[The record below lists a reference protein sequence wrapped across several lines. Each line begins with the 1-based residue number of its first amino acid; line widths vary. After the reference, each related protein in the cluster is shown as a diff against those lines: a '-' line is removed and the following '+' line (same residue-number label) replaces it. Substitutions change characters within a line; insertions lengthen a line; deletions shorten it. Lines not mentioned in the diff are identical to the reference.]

1 MHRAATITL
10 AMALLLAGCATPDG
24 QATPPLQGVAVPD
37 VVDVPGADVQD
48 ADVQDADVQGAPV
61 DAATGLAISRDALL
75 SRMSDAAVVYL
86 AEKHDNSHHHRLQLW
101 SLREL
106 IARGHRPSLGFEMFS
121 TSETSALMEFTA
133 AEPHPAKSDPVKSD
147 PATVRLQRATGMQ
160 SSDDVRWSRYGPL
173 LQLAREHKL
182 TVFGIDLPIPL
193 RRRVSRVGIDGLTPM
208 ERSALPALDDQ
219 HLGHDDASAYREQ
232 MLSRLKAAHCGYG
245 SRAYLQRLLQNWQ
258 ARNETMALA
267 IATATTAATMASGRG
282 NTPVLVVL
290 GGQHV
295 RNGQGVVPRLA
306 RHLPGARQ
314 LIVSFI
320 ETDEHHALTTGRTR
334 RSTDAAGNS
343 SQYTEVLWATAPL
356 GQSMEDACKAFQQV
370 KKKA

>member
-1 MHRAATITL
+1 MLRTATIAL
-10 AMALLLAGCATPDG
+10 MMALAPLVAGCAAPGG
-24 QATPPLQGVAVPD
+24 QPTPPQGI
-37 VVDVPGADVQD
+37 
-48 ADVQDADVQGAPV
+48 PV
-61 DAATGLAISRDALL
+61 DAATGFAVSRDALL

-86 AEKHDNSHHHRLQLW
+86 AEKHDNSHHQRLQLW
-101 SLREL
+101 SLRKL
-106 IARGHRPSLGFEMFS
+106 IARGHRPLLGFEMFS
-121 TSETSALMEFTA
+121 TTETSALMEFIATQPLQA
-133 AEPHPAKSDPVKSD
+133 KSD

-160 SSDDVRWSRYGPL
+160 GRDDVRWSRYGPL
-173 LQLAREHKL
+173 LRLAREHKL

-208 ERSALPALDDQ
+208 ERRTLPALDDQ
-219 HLGHDDASAYREQ
+219 HLDEDDASAYREQ

-258 ARNETMALA
+258 ARNETMARA
-267 IATATTAATMASGRG
+267 IATAATATSGRG
-282 NTPVLVVL
+282 DAPVLVVL

-295 RNGQGVVPRLA
+295 RSGQGVVPRLA

-320 ETDEHHALTTGRTR
+320 EADEHHALTAEHNR
-334 RSTDAAGNS
+334 RSIDAVGDS
-343 SQYTEVLWATAPL
+343 SDYAEVLWATAAF
-356 GQSMEDACKAFQQV
+356 GQSMEDACKAFRHV